1 MLDLST
7 AVHHILQ
14 PPSQLLHSLGI
25 AGAPSALQPPAAWN
39 RSRLLHVLPRAFA
52 SCGLDT
58 TAPKI
63 CTPMCSPCAPHLL
76 QQHNSAWCG
85 GGSLLVLLL
94 LLMGDSVVLL
104 LSSSPFC
111 RCAKPKCYLVHVH
124 SAAGCKR
131 EAQGRRRGAAEHVTA
146 ISGAAVGSPG
156 VMFGFLVFGDPSS
169 GVLSINELLGLEL
182 RIGIRALGLQLGSGF
197 LH

>member
-1 MLDLST
+1 MCTPPASAAQLCLVRGGVLAGIAAITNGRFCSAAPFLLT
-7 AVHHILQ
+7 ILQ
-14 PPSQLLHSLGI
+14 VCKAQ
-25 AGAPSALQPPAAWN
+25 
-39 RSRLLHVLPRAFA
+39 VL
-52 SCGLDT
+52 SC
-58 TAPKI
+58 A
-63 CTPMCSPCAPHLL
+63 CA
-76 QQHNSAWCG
+76 
-85 GGSLLVLLL
+85 
-94 LLMGDSVVLL
+94 
-104 LSSSPFC
+104 
-111 RCAKPKCYLVHVH
+111 RCC
-124 SAAGCKR
+124 GCKR